1 MTDPKDSP
9 MAPARSAGSVARRSG
24 AVKGLICA
32 GIVAAFAAACRA
44 DPPAPAAYPTMAPL
58 AQYLMPRD
66 AEIALARSA
75 GPEAVTR
82 DAEVLVLGA
91 NGYETAVPGHNG
103 FVCAVQRSWAAPLD
117 DAEFWNPRLRAPNCW
132 NAAAARYFIPLMVE
146 KTKLVLAG
154 ESKAEIAAGI
164 RAALAA
170 RTIPPLGPDG
180 MCYMMSRAGILND
193 RAGHWHPHLMFFTR
207 EAPAVWGANLPGSPV
222 LAITDDLD
230 HVTTFL
236 VPVHTWSDG
245 SADDHAH

>member
-1 MTDPKDSP
+1 MTGPKASP
-9 MAPARSAGSVARRSG
+9 MTPARPGRPAARRSA
-24 AVKGLICA
+24 AVKCLACA
-32 GIVAAFAAACRA
+32 GIVAALAAPCRA

-75 GPEAVTR
+75 GPGAVTR
-82 DAEVLVLGA
+82 DAEVLVLGLR
-91 NGYETAVPGHNG
+91 GYETAVPGHNG

-117 DAEFWNPRLRAPNCW
+117 DPEFWNPKLRAPNCW
-132 NAAAARYFIPLMVE
+132 NAAASRYFIPLMVE
-146 KTKLVLAG
+146 KTRLVLAG
-154 ESKAEIAAGI
+154 KSKAEIAAGI

-170 RTIPPLGPDG
+170 RGIPPLGPDG
-180 MCYMMSRAGILND
+180 MCFMMSKAGNLND
-193 RAGHWHPHLMFFTR
+193 RAGHWHPHLMFFAHA
-207 EAPAVWGANLPGSPV
+207 APAAWGANLPGSPV

-236 VPVHTWSDG
+236 VPVPKWSDG